1 MTPETKVKDK
11 IKTILKELKCYYF
24 MPSANGYGR
33 SGIPD
38 FIGCLNGAFFAIE
51 TKAGK
56 GTTTALQDREIQRI
70 KDAGGIALVINE
82 ENIDTLKRTLLLMVR
97 EHG

>member
-1 MTPETKVKDK
+1 MTPEGAVKAKVK
-11 IKTILKELKCYYF
+11 IILKELQCYYF

>member
-1 MTPETKVKDK
+1 MTPEAKVKAQV
-11 IKTILKELKCYYF
+11 KTILKELQCYYT
-24 MPSANGYGR
+24 MPVTGGYGR
-33 SGIPD
+33 SGVPD

-51 TKAGK
+51 TKAGT

-82 ENIDTLKRTLLLMVR
+82 ENVATLKQTLLLMVR

>member
-1 MTPETKVKDK
+1 MTPEGAVKAKV
-11 IKTILKELKCYYF
+11 KTILKELECYYF

-33 SGIPD
+33 AGIPD
-38 FIGCLNGAFFAIE
+38 LIGCLNGAFFAIE

-56 GTTTALQDREIQRI
+56 GTTTALQDRELQRI
-70 KDAGGIALVINE
+70 KDAGGIALVVNE
-82 ENIDTLKRTLLLMVR
+82 DNVDQLKAKLLFMIR